1 MLFSNVYYDLHVK
14 QLPLESWVLHSR
26 LAPGD
31 WVVWAL
37 TGVHYFVPAKR
48 VKSSLHEVHTPSESN
63 VLQFKG
69 SHKQL
74 PIYTTIYP
82 GRQLVQ
88 GPLIS
93 PVAQPA
99 GSWTQLI
106 LESNVQP
113 GTQVPQELL
122 PVVNEQ
128 PTGKR
133 EHDPSAA
140 T

>member
-1 MLFSNVYYDLHVK
+1 M
-14 QLPLESWVLHSR
+14 
-26 LAPGD
+26 
-31 WVVWAL
+31 
-37 TGVHYFVPAKR
+37 
-48 VKSSLHEVHTPSESN
+48 
-63 VLQFKG
+63 
-69 SHKQL
+69 
-74 PIYTTIYP
+74 
-82 GRQLVQ
+82 Q

-99 GSWTQLI
+99 GSWTQFK